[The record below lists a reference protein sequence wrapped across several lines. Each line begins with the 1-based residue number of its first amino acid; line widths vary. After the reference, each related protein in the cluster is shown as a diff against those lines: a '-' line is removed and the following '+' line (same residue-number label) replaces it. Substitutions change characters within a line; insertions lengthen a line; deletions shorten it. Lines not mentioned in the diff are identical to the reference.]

1 MSQVPC
7 PTCGSLK
14 SRLAKKSERPDVWFN
29 IKSFRKCEECGWVF
43 EPPSGRA
50 LGGIVVLVGVCMIA
64 APLPGLIESLSPVS
78 SKLIRLLHHRDGML
92 PLWLTAGAQPRH
104 LGPAHRAARARVG
117 YAPFAFVVG
126 IGCPGV

>member
-64 APLPGLIESLSPVS
+64 APLPGLIESLSPFRPS
-78 SKLIRLLHHRDGML
+78 SFVFYIIG
-92 PLWLTAGAQPRH
+92 TACCLYGSLQVLNRGIWALRTGQPER
-104 LGPAHRAARARVG
+104 G
-117 YAPFAFVVG
+117 
-126 IGCPGV
+126 